1 MGDAVNL
8 AARMEQTAS
17 AGTVQISEATY
28 KHIAPIFDVEALGAI
43 EVKGKRAAQPTYQ
56 VLGRKAAPGR
66 KRGITGLVAPLIGRQ
81 AEFEGAAGMM
91 RSLKEGR
98 GGLLM
103 LMGEAGLGK
112 SRLIEELRLKWI
124 DEGNGDAWHET
135 RGISY
140 DASRPYTLFRS
151 LLRAFCT
158 INDQD
163 SPALMHEK
171 AQAAIDQAPEGHRA
185 ALQEVVRILLEV
197 ETGER
202 EEIEGEALKKS
213 LFKNLAVV
221 VAGEAGKAPL
231 AIVLDDL
238 HWADPASM
246 ELLLHLLPLIEKEA
260 VLFICAMRPHRKT
273 PGWQVKQVG
282 ESDYPHRYEE
292 IHLKPLTAVESQELV
307 DSLLDISELPPE
319 LHQMIMRKAE
329 GNPFFVEEV
338 VRTLI
343 DNEFVRRVEG
353 DLHWV
358 STQRV
363 ADIDIPDNLQG
374 LLAARIDRLQ
384 NDVRQTLQLA
394 AVIGRSFYYRV
405 LEAISEL
412 SDSLEM
418 QLNTLQRV
426 ELIREA
432 ARVPELEYIFR
443 HELTRD
449 AAYGTILR
457 RQRRQFHL
465 QVAETIEELFPDK
478 LEEEAHR
485 LGYHFAQARE
495 NERALRYY
503 TLAAEA
509 AARLYANREAAD
521 HYKEAIK
528 FAQKVGISIED
539 LNDLYIKGGRAL
551 ELSGGYEEAI
561 GLYKELE
568 QMGEE
573 QGEPAMVLA
582 ALTPQATIASV
593 PTEQYDAEHSKALT
607 DRALKLARELKD
619 PRAEAKAL
627 WNKML
632 VSYFIEG
639 NSQLSLEY
647 GEKAQVIA
655 REHGL
660 KEELAF
666 TLHDSVRPFMSIGDV
681 GKSAEVQAEAL
692 ALWREMGNMPMTAD
706 NLTMAATNA
715 YYQGDLTG
723 ALELGEEAL
732 RISQSIDSL
741 WGQAYSKGNIAPVFY
756 ELGEIGK
763 AMRAFQDSAELAKE
777 ANFMAAQFSN
787 LYLALIL
794 ADLGAFEEAQKYTNK
809 AGNWVSEGEMTMG
822 RYVRALDAFILARKG
837 EAKGAWKSLES
848 ALDDFQDLNLEAVEN
863 VLVEPIKVEVALV
876 N

>member
-1 MGDAVNL
+1 
-8 AARMEQTAS
+8 
-17 AGTVQISEATY
+17 
-28 KHIAPIFDVEALGAI
+28 
-43 EVKGKRAAQPTYQ
+43 
-56 VLGRKAAPGR
+56 
-66 KRGITGLVAPLIGRQ
+66 
-81 AEFEGAAGMM
+81 
-91 RSLKEGR
+91 
-98 GGLLM
+98 
-103 LMGEAGLGK
+103 
-112 SRLIEELRLKWI
+112 
-124 DEGNGDAWHET
+124 
-135 RGISY
+135 
-140 DASRPYTLFRS
+140 
-151 LLRAFCT
+151 
-158 INDQD
+158 
-163 SPALMHEK
+163 
-171 AQAAIDQAPEGHRA
+171 
-185 ALQEVVRILLEV
+185 
-197 ETGER
+197 
-202 EEIEGEALKKS
+202 
-213 LFKNLAVV
+213 
-221 VAGEAGKAPL
+221 
-231 AIVLDDL
+231 
-238 HWADPASM
+238 
-246 ELLLHLLPLIEKEA
+246 
-260 VLFICAMRPHRKT
+260 
-273 PGWQVKQVG
+273 
-282 ESDYPHRYEE
+282 
-292 IHLKPLTAVESQELV
+292 
-307 DSLLDISELPPE
+307 
-319 LHQMIMRKAE
+319 
-329 GNPFFVEEV
+329 
-338 VRTLI
+338 
-343 DNEFVRRVEG
+343 
-353 DLHWV
+353 
-358 STQRV
+358 
-363 ADIDIPDNLQG
+363 
-374 LLAARIDRLQ
+374 
-384 NDVRQTLQLA
+384 
-394 AVIGRSFYYRV
+394 
-405 LEAISEL
+405 
-412 SDSLEM
+412 M

-528 FAQKVGISIED
+528 FAQKVGVSIED
-539 LNDLYIKGGRAL
+539 LNDLYMKGGRAL

-573 QGEPAMVLA
+573 QDEPAMVLA

-660 KEELAF
+660 KEELAY
-666 TLHDSVRPFMSIGDV
+666 TLHDSVRPYMSIGDV
-681 GKSAEVQAEAL
+681 EKARTAQAEAL
-692 ALWREMGNMPMTAD
+692 ALWQEMGNLPMTAD
-706 NLTMAATNA
+706 NLTMASTNA
-715 YYQGDLTG
+715 YYQANFTE

-732 RISQSIDSL
+732 RISQNIDSL
-741 WGQAYSKGNIAPVFY
+741 WGQAYSKGNIAPVYY
-756 ELGEIGK
+756 EMGEIGK
-763 AMRAFQDSAELAKE
+763 AMNSFQESAALAKE

-794 ADLGAFEEAQKYTNK
+794 ADLGAFEDAQEYTDK
-809 AGNWVSEGEMTMG
+809 AGKWVSGGEMTMG

-837 EAKGAWKSLES
+837 EADEAWKSLDS
-848 ALDDFQDLNLEAVEN
+848 ALDDFEDLNLEAVEN
-863 VLVEPIKVEVALV
+863 VLVEPIKVEVALINRDFEKV
-876 N
+876 MELTQAGLESPKLRGFRLLHPKMLYLRSKALFEQGKTDQAYLALEEAREIAQGISMRMSLWRIHGELSRHADASGDREAAEAHRQKAREVIKHIAEQIDSDDLRAEFLGSKDVIGIMD